1 MLAQQRSKP
10 LENNFSIIIK
20 HSKTLSEFPLVLGN
34 AVDNIQLKEP
44 PLAWNSYAELAP
56 HAPFLMPELR
66 SRG

>member
-34 AVDNIQLKEP
+34 AVDTFKEP
-44 PLAWNSYAELAP
+44 PSAWNSYSELAP